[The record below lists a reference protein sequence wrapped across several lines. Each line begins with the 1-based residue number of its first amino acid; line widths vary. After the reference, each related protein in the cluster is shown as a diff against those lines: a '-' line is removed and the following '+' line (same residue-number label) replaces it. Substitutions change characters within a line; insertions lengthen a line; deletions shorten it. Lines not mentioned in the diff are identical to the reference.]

1 VETAIGVFASR
12 DGAEDAVKSLV
23 RQQVPEQSIVFL
35 TRPEGAGVEANGGGD
50 AERPAGL
57 AATLMSVPGIGQ
69 VLALGFGAAALL
81 GMAGTG
87 AEPTTPTPEEKCS
100 DDIAFFREVLQEGR
114 SVVVVRTESPEVAK
128 KAGCTL
134 DRLGLG
140 LRPLSPP
147 KIQCARRQVGEV
159 SVVEIS
165 GRITQGEGSVMLR
178 QIVNELLDKES
189 KKILLHLGEVHYIDS
204 SGMGE
209 LVRIYTSVRNQG
221 GELKLVSPSKRVQD
235 LLEMTRLN
243 AVFRID
249 DSESAA
255 IASCGG

>member
-1 VETAIGVFASR
+1 MQ
-12 DGAEDAVKSLV
+12 
-23 RQQVPEQSIVFL
+23 QQVPEQSIVFL
-35 TRPEGAGVEANGGGD
+35 TRPEGAGVEANRGGD

-69 VLALGFGAAALL
+69 VFALGLGAAALL
-81 GMAGTG
+81 GLAGTG
-87 AEPTTPTPEEKCS
+87 AEPTAPTPEEKCS
-100 DDIAFFREVLQEGR
+100 DDIAFFREVLQKGR
-114 SVVVVRTESPEVAK
+114 SLVVVRTDSPEIAK

-134 DRLGLG
+134 DLLGLG
-140 LRPLSPP
+140 LRPLSPA
-147 KIQCARRQVGEV
+147 KIQCVRRQVGDV

-165 GRITQGEGSVMLR
+165 GRITHGEGNVMLR
-178 QIVNELLDKES
+178 EIVNELLDKES

-243 AVFRID
+243 VVFRIE

-255 IASCGG
+255 IDSFGGQSKVVA